1 MVRVMQGCCGLHP
14 RCFYAYCCCLGL
26 ILEWTAKAEA
36 SMGCDRG
43 LQQATGI
50 CLLPLTRQRF
60 DVKSN
65 MPDLLTIC
73 FYLLDIHCNT
83 LPERHAMTFL
93 SNEGLKILCK
103 IFLPASSQEGFA
115 FQNSSFLVYA
125 GHILCHIGI
134 AGSSVFRPK
143 FFEGSADPGRFTL
156 TRHSLIRFRYYGIS

>member
-1 MVRVMQGCCGLHP
+1 MLRLAPALLLRLLLLFRAHLGVDGKSRGFHGLWQ
-14 RCFYAYCCCLGL
+14 
-26 ILEWTAKAEA
+26 E
-36 SMGCDRG
+36 G
-43 LQQATGI
+43 LQQAKGI

-103 IFLPASSQEGFA
+103 IFLPASSQEGFV

-143 FFEGSADPGRFTL
+143 FFEGSADPGPNTTQPHKIQILWYIIVYF
-156 TRHSLIRFRYYGIS
+156 GIS